1 MGFMK
6 KKLKSQPLSEKEIDR
21 LVETEADDDL
31 AWEQWVSVNPSHPV
45 SIRLSEKTIGSL
57 KTLAKLRREK
67 GYQTLLKK
75 WIDERLIYEQNILRQ
90 LRSL

>member
-6 KKLKSQPLSEKEIDR
+6 KKLTQKEIDN
-21 LVETEADDDL
+21 LVTSQSDDDQ
-31 AWEQWVSVNPSHPV
+31 AWGKWVLVNPSRPV
-45 SIRLSEKTIGSL
+45 SIRLSEKTIASL

-75 WIDERLIYEQNILRQ
+75 WIDERLIYEQRILKEI
-90 LRSL
+90 RSLF